1 MLGLIISPA
10 LFPSGYFFYAFFF
23 FSKTM
28 IPAFF
33 LNEQQ
38 RTSGEGGREREWG
51 KKKCKTF
58 WFWMAV
64 LFECTVN
71 EK

>member
-23 FSKTM
+23 FQDNDSC
-28 IPAFF
+28 IF